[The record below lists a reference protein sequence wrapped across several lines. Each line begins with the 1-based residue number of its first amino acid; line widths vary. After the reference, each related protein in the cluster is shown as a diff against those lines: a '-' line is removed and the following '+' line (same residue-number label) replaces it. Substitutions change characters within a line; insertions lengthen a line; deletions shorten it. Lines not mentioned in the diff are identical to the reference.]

1 MPLSI
6 ITLRRKSGSKT
17 SLVLALFLATSWSLI
32 TSCWSGVA
40 VKESTATSS
49 PQLSD
54 TDSIRNSLFGEDV
67 VSLSAETAGLFSIN
81 NSNNYRY
88 LPQLITV
95 GWQLDEIGNEGW
107 NRGNTEFLF
116 SGMYAPVIHGPN
128 PWFTGGLFGPR
139 YNFIQEGWPV
149 VPYLESRVGFMFTNA
164 TGAPNSQGQDFCFSF
179 TVGTGVR
186 IPVMQQLS
194 VNLGILYQHISN
206 GGLSEPDNEN
216 VGLDSIGPTLS
227 VTWAF

>member
-1 MPLSI
+1 M
-6 ITLRRKSGSKT
+6 TLPMINLRKPQET
-17 SLVLALFLATSWSLI
+17 NRLLALLGLVMIFPCLSTG
-32 TSCWSGVA
+32 WSG
-40 VKESTATSS
+40 TTIN
-49 PQLSD
+49 
-54 TDSIRNSLFGEDV
+54 DSGGQAPVSNFSRLFGEDV

-95 GWQLDEIGNEGW
+95 GWQLDQIGNEGW

-179 TVGTGVR
+179 TIGTGVR
-186 IPVMQQLS
+186 IPVMDQLS

>member
-1 MPLSI
+1 MPLLISCLRFLREMPKHLLKASLF
-6 ITLRRKSGSKT
+6 IT
-17 SLVLALFLATSWSLI
+17 FWSLI
-32 TSCWSGVA
+32 TTCWSGTEVS
-40 VKESTATSS
+40 KELNKPSS
-49 PQLSD
+49 
-54 TDSIRNSLFGEDV
+54 TDSNTSPSLFGEDV

-95 GWQLDEIGNEGW
+95 GWQLDEIGNDGW

-149 VPYLESRVGFMFTNA
+149 IPYLQSRVGFMFTDA

-179 TVGTGVR
+179 EIGIGVR
-186 IPVMQQLS
+186 IPVMDQLS
-194 VNLGILYQHISN
+194 VNVGAMYQHISN
-206 GGLSEPDNEN
+206 GGLSEPEHEN

-227 VTWAF
+227 VSWAF

>member
-1 MPLSI
+1 M
-6 ITLRRKSGSKT
+6 
-17 SLVLALFLATSWSLI
+17 
-32 TSCWSGVA
+32 A
-40 VKESTATSS
+40 VKESNGTSS
-49 PQLSD
+49 PQVSD
-54 TDSIRNSLFGEDV
+54 ADSIQNSLFGEDV

-164 TGAPNSQGQDFCFSF
+164 TGAPNSQAAFGQPRCPVPTHLERRPFRAGTSKRRSRLHRPHPFGDLGVLNPAHPQNLNRSPPTQRF
-179 TVGTGVR
+179 T
-186 IPVMQQLS
+186 PAS
-194 VNLGILYQHISN
+194 
-206 GGLSEPDNEN
+206 P
-216 VGLDSIGPTLS
+216 P
-227 VTWAF
+227 

>member
-1 MPLSI
+1 MTMPLYI
-6 ITLRRKSGSKT
+6 NGLKSRY
-17 SLVLALFLATSWSLI
+17 SLLKPLFQGAFLATFWSLM
-32 TSCWSGVA
+32 TTCWSGTEVT
-40 VKESTATSS
+40 KGPSSQTSS
-49 PQLSD
+49 
-54 TDSIRNSLFGEDV
+54 DSSSKLFGEDV
-67 VSLSAETAGLFSIN
+67 VSLSAETAGLFSIG

-149 VPYLESRVGFMFTNA
+149 VPYLESRVGFMFTDA
-164 TGAPNSQGQDFCFSF
+164 TGAPESQGQDFCFTF
-179 TVGTGVR
+179 EIGVGVR
-186 IPVMQQLS
+186 IPVTEQLS
-194 VNLGILYQHISN
+194 VNFAAIYQHISN
-206 GGLSEPDNEN
+206 GGLSEPEHEN
-216 VGLDSIGPTLS
+216 VGLDSIGPSLS

>member
-6 ITLRRKSGSKT
+6 KILKFSSRLPKSFLKVAFLGT
-17 SLVLALFLATSWSLI
+17 SLSLI
-32 TSCWSGVA
+32 TTCWSGTEVS
-40 VKESTATSS
+40 KDLSSTSS
-49 PQLSD
+49 
-54 TDSIRNSLFGEDV
+54 TDSSTPSSLFGEDV
-67 VSLSAETAGLFSIN
+67 VSLTLETAGLFSIG

-116 SGMYAPVIHGPN
+116 SGMYAPVINGPN

-149 VPYLESRVGFMFTNA
+149 IPYLESRVGFMFTNA

-179 TVGTGVR
+179 EIGIGVR
-186 IPVMQQLS
+186 IPVMDRLS
-194 VNLGILYQHISN
+194 VNLGAMYQHISN
-206 GGLSEPDNEN
+206 GGLSEPEHEN

>member
-1 MPLSI
+1 MTMPLSI
-6 ITLRRKSGSKT
+6 KILKLSLRSPKSFLK
-17 SLVLALFLATSWSLI
+17 VALLGAFSSLI
-32 TSCWSGVA
+32 TTCWSGTEVS
-40 VKESTATSS
+40 KGPLPSTSSDGTTSS
-49 PQLSD
+49 P
-54 TDSIRNSLFGEDV
+54 LFGEDV

-81 NSNNYRY
+81 NPNDYRY

-116 SGMYAPVIHGPN
+116 SGMYAPVINGPN

-149 VPYLESRVGFMFTNA
+149 IPYLESRVGFMFTNA
-164 TGAPNSQGQDFCFSF
+164 TGAPDSQGQDFCFSF
-179 TVGTGVR
+179 TIGIGVR
-186 IPVMQQLS
+186 IPVMDQLS
-194 VNLGILYQHISN
+194 VNLGAMYQHISN
-206 GGLSEPDNEN
+206 GGLSEPEHEN

>member
-1 MPLSI
+1 MPLPI
-6 ITLRRKSGSKT
+6 INLRHNPKSKN
-17 SLVLALFLATSWSLI
+17 SLLLALFLATFWSLM

-40 VKESTATSS
+40 VKESNGTSS
-49 PQLSD
+49 PQVSD
-54 TDSIRNSLFGEDV
+54 ADSIQNSLFGEDV

-179 TVGTGVR
+179 TVGAGVR

-194 VNLGILYQHISN
+194 VNLGVLYQHISN
-206 GGLSEPDNEN
+206 GGLSEPEHQN

>member
-1 MPLSI
+1 MILSI
-6 ITLRRKSGSKT
+6 NRL
-17 SLVLALFLATSWSLI
+17 SLLFGVKRQVWTAFVLATFWSLI
-32 TSCWSGVA
+32 TTCWSGTE
-40 VKESTATSS
+40 VKSGPSS
-49 PQLSD
+49 PSKG
-54 TDSIRNSLFGEDV
+54 DSNFTSSLFGEDV
-67 VSLSAETAGLFSIN
+67 VSLSAETAGLFSIG
-81 NSNNYRY
+81 NSNDYRY

-128 PWFTGGLFGPR
+128 PWFTGALFGPR
-139 YNFIQEGWPV
+139 YNFIQAGWPV

-164 TGAPNSQGQDFCFSF
+164 TGAPDSQGQDFCFSF
-179 TVGTGVR
+179 EIGIGVR
-186 IPVMQQLS
+186 IPVTEQLS
-194 VNLGILYQHISN
+194 VNLGAMYQHISN
-206 GGLSEPDNEN
+206 GGLSEPEHEN